1 MTPGSIGPAADPG
14 PTASWNRGAWL
25 GAPLRALTAGA
36 ILCSVLTAGSVSTAA
51 LELSVDAPPSF
62 ARIARRIEAIDSEQL
77 TDALARAGLA
87 LPPKVHVTLL
97 PEDDPRARATPR
109 WIVGLALAPRD
120 IVIFPARGISYP
132 YDSTEAVVRHEMVH
146 LALAARADPRP
157 LPRWFH
163 EGVAVSVE
171 SGWSTL
177 DQIRLLFAMAGAPPI
192 EEVESL
198 FLSSRQQQTTLAYL
212 LAAALVDDLRQRH
225 GATLPG
231 AIAGRVGT
239 GTVFEQAFV
248 LEAGETPGLA
258 AARAWAG
265 YWRWTN
271 WIPAMTST
279 STLWLAI
286 LLVAALAFVVR
297 RLRATRLRRQ
307 WADEDGEWPDG

>member
-1 MTPGSIGPAADPG
+1 MWGS
-14 PTASWNRGAWL
+14 ASCVGTR
-25 GAPLRALTAGA
+25 LRAQTAGV
-36 ILCSVLTAGSVSTAA
+36 ILSSVLASGSTTVTA

-62 ARIARRIEAIDSEQL
+62 ARIARHIEAIDSEQL
-77 TDALARAGLA
+77 AEALARAGLN
-87 LPPKVHVTLL
+87 LPPRVHVTLL

-109 WIVGLALAPRD
+109 WVVGLALAPRD
-120 IVIFPARGISYP
+120 IVLFPARGISYP
-132 YDSTEAVVRHEMVH
+132 YDSTESVVRHEMVH
-146 LALAARADPRP
+146 LALAARAGRRA

-171 SGWSTL
+171 SGWSAL
-177 DQIRLLFAMAGAPPI
+177 DQMRLLIAIAGAPPI

-198 FLSSRQQQTTLAYL
+198 FASSGGQQTTRAYL

-225 GATLPG
+225 AATLPG

-239 GTVFEQAFV
+239 GTVFERAFM
-248 LEAGETPGLA
+248 LEVGETPGLA

-271 WIPAMTST
+271 WIPAMTSA

-286 LLVAALAFVVR
+286 LLVASLAFVVR
-297 RLRATRLRRQ
+297 RRRAARLRRQ